1 MCIVASARNPLKG
14 IQNAV
19 ISAMFIVRCTLI
31 PASEDPKNPCIG
43 STSPMVIQLH
53 NRPLTSSVLAK
64 NACSKAIDPKV
75 ISETFRWETQIFEF
89 LGFSLS
95 CRQTASFPS
104 SLLESVRHQSFLPV
118 PLHVCFFYHF
128 LSSSGIS
135 FLTSLRE
142 WQRKTPCVSLCRTL
156 LRLLS
161 FAQPMSHN
169 LFCVR
174 PPSLR
179 SFPATSTCFVIRPW
193 VVFLFGS
200 ALSGSTQSPSFSS
213 SHASGWSPTSF
224 QQLLLPGFLTFVLF
238 TSCGHTTFI
247 SPITP
252 SAKRRACQLEQP
264 TPRSLVSR
272 TTRTC
277 WSTYQLPAGGFPL
290 PAFCNTSRGLHPIVP
305 SIQLLPR
312 RALPC
317 KPDLLQYSDRTS
329 LRATTRTLQGDLP
342 AASAIFLRKLNLS
355 VGGMPSALPL
365 LTPCGKHPHSRQL
378 VDPFPHVRYLKNLCF
393 LDTVN

>member
-193 VVFLFGS
+193 VVFLFSS
-200 ALSGSTQSPSFSS
+200 ALSGSTQTPSFSS
-213 SHASGWSPTSF
+213 SHTSGWSPTSF
-224 QQLLLPGFLTFVLF
+224 QQLLLPGFLTFVFSHLVDTLPSYPRSHLLQREERANLSSQLRDLLF
-238 TSCGHTTFI
+238 RGPPAPAGPRTSFQLVVSHYL
-247 SPITP
+247 P
-252 SAKRRACQLEQP
+252 SATLLEVFIP
-264 TPRSLVSR
+264 SSHPYS
-272 TTRTC
+272 
-277 WSTYQLPAGGFPL
+277 
-290 PAFCNTSRGLHPIVP
+290 FCPEERCHASQICFN
-305 SIQLLPR
+305 IQIGHL
-312 RALPC
+312 
-317 KPDLLQYSDRTS
+317 
-329 LRATTRTLQGDLP
+329 
-342 AASAIFLRKLNLS
+342 
-355 VGGMPSALPL
+355 
-365 LTPCGKHPHSRQL
+365 
-378 VDPFPHVRYLKNLCF
+378 
-393 LDTVN
+393 